1 MPLGKLNIRTTR
13 RSKGVVRMRR
23 GILYRLKANRTLL
36 LMIAPAALFFFLFSY
51 IPMAGIVLAFKQY
64 RYDLGIFHSPWVG
77 LDNFKFFFITGDAWN
92 VTKNT
97 LLYNAAFIIVNN
109 VLQIVVAILIVEI
122 GAKWFRK
129 TAQTV
134 MFLPYFIS
142 WVVVGA
148 VAYNLFNYDHGT
160 INTMLKALGVEGL
173 DIYNTASYWK
183 YIIVF
188 FSAWKAVGY
197 GAVFYMA
204 SIMSIDKETYEA
216 ADMDGANVFQRI
228 WHITLPALRPTIIIL
243 VLLAVGNIFRGDFG
257 LFYQL
262 VGNNGMLFQATD
274 VIDTYVYRSLLINNE
289 IGMSAAIGF
298 YQSVLCFVT
307 ILLMNY
313 LVRKTDKESALF

>member
-1 MPLGKLNIRTTR
+1 
-13 RSKGVVRMRR
+13 
-23 GILYRLKANRTLL
+23 
-36 LMIAPAALFFFLFSY
+36 
-51 IPMAGIVLAFKQY
+51 MAGIVLAFKQY

-228 WHITLPALRPTIIIL
+228 WHITPPALRPTIIIL

-274 VIDTYVYRSLLINNE
+274 VIDTYVYRSPLINNE

>member
-1 MPLGKLNIRTTR
+1 
-13 RSKGVVRMRR
+13 
-23 GILYRLKANRTLL
+23 
-36 LMIAPAALFFFLFSY
+36 MIAPATLFFLLFNY
-51 IPMAGIVLAFKQY
+51 IPMAGIILAFKQY
-64 RYDLGIFHSPWVG
+64 RYDLGIFGSPWVG
-77 LDNFKFFFITGDAWN
+77 FDNFRFFFLTGDAFN
-92 VTKNT
+92 VTRNT
-97 LLYNAAFIIVNN
+97 FLYNAAFIIVNN
-109 VLQIVVAILIVEI
+109 LVQIMIAILIVELSS
-122 GAKWFRK
+122 KWFRK
-129 TAQTV
+129 IAQTV

-148 VAYNLFNYDHGT
+148 VAYNLFNYEHGT
-160 INTMLKALGVEGL
+160 INTMLKAVGLESL

-183 YIIVF
+183 YILVF

-204 SIMSIDKETYEA
+204 AIMSIDRESYEA
-216 ADMDGANVFQRI
+216 ADIDGANVFQRI
-228 WHITLPALRPTIIIL
+228 WHITLPSLRPTIIIL
-243 VLLAVGNIFRGDFG
+243 VLLAIGNIFRGDFG

-313 LVRKTDKESALF
+313 LVRKTDKDSALF

>member
-1 MPLGKLNIRTTR
+1 MK
-13 RSKGVVRMRR
+13 R
-23 GILYRLKANRTLL
+23 GILYRMKASKTLL
-36 LMIAPAALFFFLFSY
+36 MMIAPAVLFFFLFNY

-64 RYDLGIFHSPWVG
+64 RYDLGIFNSPWVG
-77 LDNFKFFFITGDAWN
+77 FDNFKFFFITGDAWN

-109 VLQIVVAILIVEI
+109 LLQIAVAVLIVEI

-129 TAQTV
+129 TAQTL

-160 INTMLKALGVEGL
+160 LNTTLKMFGFEGL

-183 YIIVF
+183 FILVF

-204 SIMSIDKETYEA
+204 SIMSIDRETYEA

-228 WHITLPALRPTIIIL
+228 WHITLPALRPTVIIL

-298 YQSVLCFVT
+298 YQSALCFAT